1 DGATSYNN
9 HAPTLLSPPAVPPST
24 NFDLHLHPHH
34 PEYFLQSQMAFS
46 NLPPQEKDAFFSLL
60 DEYFAA
66 RPDLVAQLGGKNNV
80 NGHDA
85 APNQHVQA
93 AAASAMHRAFS
104 GNNNNANNNDDWL
117 VCDTH
122 SHQQVSAVSL
132 QPQLPLLRTATKTPA
147 RTPRT
152 PSGSL
157 HKVTQPPAG
166 LVQARK
172 FGSDVDTSSPVNL
185 LSSLR
190 HSTAAK
196 SAPPPSVAPAPPP
209 SFAHK
214 KPGFA
219 PPPSRA
225 PVPVHEPEPE
235 PEPEQHNGGEWAE
248 ALYDYK
254 SGEDGDLELAA
265 NQRVLVVDKTSDDWW
280 TGEADGR
287 RGLFPGSY
295 VRLL

>member
-1 DGATSYNN
+1 
-9 HAPTLLSPPAVPPST
+9 
-24 NFDLHLHPHH
+24 
-34 PEYFLQSQMAFS
+34 MAFS
-46 NLPPQEKDAFFSLL
+46 NLSPQEKNAFFSLL
-60 DEYFAA
+60 DEYFTA
-66 RPDLVAQLGGKNNV
+66 RPELVAQLGGKSNV

-85 APNQHVQA
+85 APNQHAQA
-93 AAASAMHRAFS
+93 AAASAIHRAFS
-104 GNNNNANNNDDWL
+104 GNNSNANNNGPSPSPGFGRVAAASAAFAANRDQ
-117 VCDTH
+117 DTSTH
-122 SHQQVSAVSL
+122 A
-132 QPQLPLLRTATKTPA
+132 
-147 RTPRT
+147 RT

-157 HKVTQPPAG
+157 HKVTPAPAG
-166 LVQARK
+166 LVQTRK

-196 SAPPPSVAPAPPP
+196 HTPPPAVAPAPAP

-214 KPGFA
+214 KSAFP
-219 PPPSRA
+219 PPPSHA
-225 PVPVHEPEPE
+225 PVPAATPEPEPE
-235 PEPEQHNGGEWAE
+235 PEPEQGNSGEWAE

-254 SGEDGDLELAA
+254 SGEDGDLELSA
-265 NQRVLVVDKTSDDWW
+265 NQRVLVVDKTSEDWW